1 MGEREWH
8 YVKDGQQHGPIPES
22 SLIELFRNRELGPE
36 THLWTQQLKNWCKAS
51 EIDWL
56 FSATQ
61 PGSLAAPSVLS
72 PAPIPDRPTAVTVF
86 GVLNIVFGALGLFSM
101 PCVMIFTLAMP
112 RSFMNPNR
120 TAKAWP
126 LFSSFIG
133 FVAAIIMIIT
143 VSLGA
148 SSAPSSV

>member
-133 FVAAIIMIIT
+133 FV
-143 VSLGA
+143 
-148 SSAPSSV
+148 